1 MPDDNP
7 PTSPAPQPPK
17 RPPAASNGINTTKST
32 GFATGIN
39 ASNAPPG
46 HVIRRAKTTDDGPS
60 LRRKSHTSRSE
71 ASFDGMSP
79 GLPRRS
85 SNFSDYSLSEA
96 RDILNPRAQTSQ
108 ELPSPESSSLA
119 SLSLA
124 FALLPAIA
132 GALFKNGHA
141 VITDV
146 LLLGLSGVFLHWSVT
161 QPWAWYH
168 AAQQVRIQQEAH
180 TQTAVEADDDRHYAS
195 ADAASKT
202 TNLDNVPEEEEPP
215 KPNGPST
222 AAQSKRGKDGG
233 TTPQQQAAL
242 RELYMHEVLALISC
256 FLLPPLS
263 AYVLHYIRAQLSR
276 PSEGLVSNY
285 NLTIFLLISE
295 LRAFSHALKLVQS
308 RTLHLQRVIH
318 GNPFASPTQAGA
330 QIEDMIE
337 RLSRLEA
344 RSLADEFV
352 RQHSDG
358 LDPVQAEETANMA
371 RDVRNAIQPELDALN
386 RAVRR
391 YEKKATMLQYQTDS
405 RFQALDSRVDDA
417 IALAA
422 VAAKNSRSK
431 NALARTIDSL
441 VAIVLFPFNT
451 ILQVITLPLRSL
463 IALINLNKRAHI
475 AEKPGR
481 TTRSAKQ
488 SSPRYNGDRVPPRVM
503 KR

>member
-1 MPDDNP
+1 MLDDNR
-7 PTSPAPQPPK
+7 PTSPAPK
-17 RPPAASNGINTTKST
+17 RPAAASNGNITTKST
-32 GFATGIN
+32 ALATDIN
-39 ASNAPPG
+39 ASNVPPG
-46 HVIRRAKTTDDGPS
+46 QAIRRAKTMDDGPS
-60 LRRKSHTSRSE
+60 LRQKSHNGRSE

-85 SNFSDYSLSEA
+85 SNFSDYSLGEA

-108 ELPSPESSSLA
+108 ELSSPESSSLA
-119 SLSLA
+119 PLSLA
-124 FALLPAIA
+124 FALVPAIA
-132 GALFKNGHA
+132 GALFKNGHS

-146 LLLGLSGVFLHWSVT
+146 MLLGLSGVFLHWSVT

-168 AAQQVRIQQEAH
+168 AAQQVRIHQEAP
-180 TQTAVEADDDRHYAS
+180 TKTAVEADDDDRHRAS
-195 ADAASKT
+195 ADATSKT
-202 TNLDNVPEEEEPP
+202 TNLDIVPEEEETP
-215 KPNGPST
+215 KQNGPTT

-242 RELYMHEVLALISC
+242 RELYMHELLALFSC
-256 FLLPPLS
+256 FLFPPLS
-263 AYVLHYIRAQLSR
+263 AYLLHYIRAQLSR

-308 RTLHLQRVIH
+308 RTLHLQRIVH
-318 GNPFASPTQAGA
+318 GNPFPSPTQTGA
-330 QIEDMIE
+330 QIQDMIE

-352 RQHSDG
+352 RQQSGG
-358 LDPVQAEETANMA
+358 LDPVQAEEKASMV

-405 RFQALDSRVDDA
+405 RFQALDSRMDDA

-422 VAAKNSRSK
+422 VAAKNSSSK
-431 NALARTIDSL
+431 SVLARTVDWL
-441 VAIVLFPFNT
+441 VAIVLFPFNA
-451 ILQVITLPLRSL
+451 ILQVITLPLRAL
-463 IALINLNKRAHI
+463 IALINLNKKAPT
-475 AEKPGR
+475 AGKPGR
-481 TTRSAKQ
+481 TPRSAKQ
-488 SSPRYNGDRVPPRVM
+488 LPPRYNGDRVPPRVM